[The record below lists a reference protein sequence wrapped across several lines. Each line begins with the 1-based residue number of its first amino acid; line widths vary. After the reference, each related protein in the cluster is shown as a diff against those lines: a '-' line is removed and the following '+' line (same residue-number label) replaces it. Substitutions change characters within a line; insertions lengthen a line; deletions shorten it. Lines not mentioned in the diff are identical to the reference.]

1 MIVRDASGR
10 QQLVTAS
17 GQARVSVGNSDVDGV
32 VVTVGSGVE
41 VPGHLRLD
49 GQAGATTTT
58 LDRLNVQLTPSSG
71 GAIGTNVQPPQT
83 SRTNTDGSFTIQNVL
98 PGEYR
103 IGVAPLPAG
112 FYIKDARIGG
122 HDLLSEPLNI
132 SASFSGSLEV
142 VVSAGASQLEG
153 TVTGED
159 LQPVAG
165 IQAVLIPDQHRDRV
179 DLYKIALSDQNGR
192 FHMQG
197 IAPGNYKVFA
207 WRGIDQFAWFDPDL
221 MKRYEQKGQPV
232 IVREA
237 SRETVQVKIIPAEQ

>member
-1 MIVRDASGR
+1 M
-10 QQLVTAS
+10 
-17 GQARVSVGNSDVDGV
+17 
-32 VVTVGSGVE
+32 
-41 VPGHLRLD
+41 
-49 GQAGATTTT
+49 
-58 LDRLNVQLTPSSG
+58 
-71 GAIGTNVQPPQT
+71 
-83 SRTNTDGSFTIQNVL
+83 
-98 PGEYR
+98 
-103 IGVAPLPAG
+103 
-112 FYIKDARIGG
+112 
-122 HDLLSEPLNI
+122 
-132 SASFSGSLEV
+132 
-142 VVSAGASQLEG
+142 VSAGASQLEG